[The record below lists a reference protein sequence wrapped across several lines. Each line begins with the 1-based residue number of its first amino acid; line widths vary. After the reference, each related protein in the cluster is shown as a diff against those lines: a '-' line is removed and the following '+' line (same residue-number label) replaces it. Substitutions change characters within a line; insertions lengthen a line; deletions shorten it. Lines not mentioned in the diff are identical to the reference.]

1 MKTILLGAL
10 RGQPRE
16 LMTDVFLSSPPSVSD
31 MNAVSIAWGQLLLL
45 DLSYTV
51 DNSSEPF
58 EIACDDGGG
67 SVDVWCPLGE
77 ASDPIPFFRSQA
89 TVTDSVRNPINY
101 ASSFIDL
108 DFVYGRSKDAAD
120 ALRTFDGGM
129 LSMADDN
136 MPIKNSDGTWLIA
149 DQRTARFPLTF
160 ALHVV
165 LLLEHNRCCVDVAPA
180 LNYTS
185 DEDMYQACRG
195 WTIATF
201 QHITEDEFLILL
213 MGRSIGDWTVYQDDD
228 GGSRRR
234 LSPEQRRE
242 LLFTFDYY
250 DDLLNPS
257 ADVFVT
263 VAMTAAFESALPST
277 LRIVSEGYVATDYDH
292 LELTVAA
299 EDITG
304 LFEHSAIGD
313 ILRGAVLSPAMAVWP
328 HFASAVSNASP
339 LFKLPVDMVQRA
351 RDHGVPSYNDVR
363 EAYELSKATAF
374 SDVSADDDVVQLLY
388 AAYGGEIENLD
399 ACVGALAEEKEAS
412 LGGNFGDLLH
422 TAWVNQLYR
431 TFFGDRYHHL
441 HSRPIENVSLASISG
456 LINQTLGVTDLPA
469 SGFTVP
475 EVTVCTGECEAAGIS
490 GVSLAERYAMSW
502 EVIDDQTISISLSVL
517 GIGDSGMMGIG
528 FGGLSMTDAQDFIIC
543 EVFSTGGAE
552 CIDRSPTGGR
562 SEPQPD
568 TLQSGLQVTN
578 VTTDKTWTT
587 VTFSRERATL
597 DAEDYDLFE
606 DIENEEDTLVIY
618 AFKKGEGVGQHPNTN
633 RGAAT
638 INFVTGDV
646 DTQCDGETNFV
657 SLHGALMLIAW
668 MLIAPWG
675 IYYARYRKGDAIKW
689 AGREWYE
696 MHEDIMIVASE
707 AVLPLGITAVFA
719 SRGRTSE
726 AHAHWGYYMIAAVA
740 MQIFTGW
747 MRTKG
752 LEAKHSNFSLL
763 HRFNKHFHIW
773 AGRFAYAAGVVQC
786 YRGLELVSSDDELI
800 FSAGDGLDLQLG
812 SFGWVKDYLFPAWF
826 ALVAGGF
833 LVLEAQKQYQ
843 RFFKKGAA
851 SVCGVVSIVNELHDG
866 SMHKGRLIP
875 RTLDLPIYSVAA
887 FNDKVLS
894 GQSWLMVDEAVLD
907 VSDFAQRHPGGR
919 RLILNALGTDVTQEL
934 IGQENSVGHAMS
946 FPPHVHTGSAWR
958 IIRSLVVGYIEEK
971 DAAEPTAALE
981 DDQEQEGEEKVDT
994 TTGDIPVPD
1003 ANNRRFR
1010 VAGKAVMLNNRLALG
1025 DDTLATKAM
1034 RLNDLAVIP
1043 APTRRPSRT
1052 AASNNPAS
1060 VVGNPPIEMDVA
1072 QRADENDGGWGS
1084 STDLLER
1091 FQVCPLLFRERM
1103 GAASAV
1109 GRGHLPSKRPV
1120 YRYIFSCPAKAQAQA
1135 QAVSGVC
1142 YFNMRAQ
1149 EEGKGVVQ
1157 RPYNAF
1163 AVRLLDVE
1171 PPTPGGRV
1179 AWSKTS
1185 AKLPKVVPAEETT
1198 EGVLCIEMR
1207 IRMYHDGAMSKLL
1220 EKLSKDTDNVA
1231 VQLQGPFLVNK
1242 LAPPP
1247 AHRNVIMIA
1256 AGTGVNPRTPR
1267 FPRGRGW
1274 SSCGRA
1280 RRRLTSTVPTKS
1292 RPCRSNLDSSS
1303 SGKPKPPPYSTLAR
1317 DGGRDEQPPPYR
1329 TPGREEKKRS
1339 AADAGAKKERAP
1351 TGVGKLLT
1359 TRTWRNSKW
1368 NESPTTSGRRRA
1380 PMQDT
1385 SNYQVGDGLV
1395 RGRVNREILETVFG
1409 EALISSIAAYNRQR
1423 ALNSLACSDS
1433 DVGDNK
1439 EGEGEDDRD
1448 LIGTD
1453 QTAGKLQVVVSGPTA
1468 FVANVK
1474 QLLTEMGVPAGST
1487 VLLD

>member
-1 MKTILLGAL
+1 M
-10 RGQPRE
+10 
-16 LMTDVFLSSPPSVSD
+16 MTDVFLSSPPKVSE
-31 MNAVSIAWGQLLLL
+31 MNTVFIAWGQLLLL

-58 EIACDDGGG
+58 DIACDDGGG

-77 ASDPIPFFRSQA
+77 ASDPISFFRSEA

-108 DFVYGRSKDAAD
+108 DFLYGRSEDAAD
-120 ALRTFDGGM
+120 ALRTFEGGM

-136 MPIKNSDGTWLIA
+136 MPIKNNDGTWLIA

-160 ALHVV
+160 ALHIV
-165 LLLEHNRCCVDVAPA
+165 LLLEHNRCCVDVAPG
-180 LNYTS
+180 LNYTG
-185 DEDMYQACRG
+185 DEDIYQACRG

-213 MGRSIGDWTVYQDDD
+213 MGRSIGDWTVYQDDND
-228 GGSRRR
+228 GSRRR
-234 LSPEQRRE
+234 LSSQQRRE

-250 DDLLNPS
+250 DDTVDPS

-277 LRIVSEGYVATDYDH
+277 LRIVGEGYVATDYDH

-299 EDITG
+299 DDITG
-304 LFEHSAIGD
+304 LFEHSTIGD
-313 ILRGAVLSPAMAVWP
+313 ILRGAVLSPAMAVGA
-328 HFASAVSNASP
+328 HYASAVSNASP

-363 EAYELSKATAF
+363 EAYDLPKATAM
-374 SDVSADDDVVQLLY
+374 SDVSADDDVVELLY

-422 TAWVNQLYR
+422 TAWVYQLYR

-456 LINQTLGVTDLPA
+456 LINQTLGVTDLPE
-469 SGFTVP
+469 SGFMVP

-502 EVIDDQTISISLSVL
+502 EIDDQSISISLSVL
-517 GIGDSGMMGIG
+517 DIGDSGMIGVG
-528 FGGLSMTDAQDFIIC
+528 FGGESMTDAQDFVIC
-543 EVFSTGGAE
+543 EVFSGGDAE
-552 CIDRSPTGGR
+552 CIDRAPTGGR

-568 TLQSGLQVTN
+568 SLGSELEG
-578 VTTDKTWTT
+578 TTVISEGRWTT
-587 VTFSRERATL
+587 VTFFRERATL

-606 DIENEEDTLVIY
+606 DIENEVDTLVIY

-646 DTQCDGETNFV
+646 DTHCDGETNFV

-689 AGREWYE
+689 AGRQWYE
-696 MHEDIMIVASE
+696 MHEEIMIVASE

-773 AGRFAYAAGVVQC
+773 AGRFAYAAGLVQC

-800 FSAGDGLDLQLG
+800 FSAGDGLDLQSPDVRSRLAEIPVRSLSTEIQLG
-812 SFGWVKDYLFPAWF
+812 SFGWVKDYVFPAWF

-833 LVLEAQKQYQ
+833 LVFEAQKQYQ

-907 VSDFAQRHPGGR
+907 VSDFAHRHPGGR

-934 IGQENSVGHAMS
+934 LGQENSVGHAMS
-946 FPPHVHTGSAWR
+946 FPPHAHTGSAWR

-971 DAAEPTAALE
+971 DAGEPSAALE
-981 DDQEQEGEEKVDT
+981 DEQEQEGQEKVDT
-994 TTGDIPVPD
+994 TTGDLPVPD
-1003 ANNRRFR
+1003 TNNRTLRL
-1010 VAGKAVMLNNRLALG
+1010 AGKAVMLNNRLALG
-1025 DDTLATKAM
+1025 DDTLASDDPRHDIHVSRTMTAQ
-1034 RLNDLAVIP
+1034 
-1043 APTRRPSRT
+1043 PTNCMRPSRT

-1060 VVGNPPIEMDVA
+1060 VVGKPPKEMDV
-1072 QRADENDGGWGS
+1072 RADENNGVRES
-1084 STDLLER
+1084 RTNLLER

-1135 QAVSGVC
+1135 LAVSGVC

-1149 EEGKGVVQ
+1149 EAGK
-1157 RPYNAF
+1157 
-1163 AVRLLDVE
+1163 VRLE
-1171 PPTPGGRV
+1171 ANG
-1179 AWSKTS
+1179 A
-1185 AKLPKVVPAEETT
+1185 VVNALGDRLSCARYMLTFF
-1198 EGVLCIEMR
+1198 VR
-1207 IRMYHDGAMSKLL
+1207 YHGLL
-1220 EKLSKDTDNVA
+1220 R
-1231 VQLQGPFLVNK
+1231 
-1242 LAPPP
+1242 
-1247 AHRNVIMIA
+1247 HR
-1256 AGTGVNPRTPR
+1256 
-1267 FPRGRGW
+1267 
-1274 SSCGRA
+1274 C
-1280 RRRLTSTVPTKS
+1280 
-1292 RPCRSNLDSSS
+1292 
-1303 SGKPKPPPYSTLAR
+1303 
-1317 DGGRDEQPPPYR
+1317 
-1329 TPGREEKKRS
+1329 
-1339 AADAGAKKERAP
+1339 
-1351 TGVGKLLT
+1351 
-1359 TRTWRNSKW
+1359 
-1368 NESPTTSGRRRA
+1368 
-1380 PMQDT
+1380 
-1385 SNYQVGDGLV
+1385 
-1395 RGRVNREILETVFG
+1395 
-1409 EALISSIAAYNRQR
+1409 
-1423 ALNSLACSDS
+1423 
-1433 DVGDNK
+1433 
-1439 EGEGEDDRD
+1439 
-1448 LIGTD
+1448 
-1453 QTAGKLQVVVSGPTA
+1453 
-1468 FVANVK
+1468 
-1474 QLLTEMGVPAGST
+1474 GVPALEIT
-1487 VLLD
+1487 